1 MDRCWL
7 LNGIPYGDSERKEG
21 GGRCLLNGIP
31 YGDSER
37 KEGGGR
43 CLLNGIP
50 YGDRERDGQVLAI
63 ERDPLRG

>member
-1 MDRCWL
+1 M
-7 LNGIPYGDSERKEG
+7 
-21 GGRCLLNGIP
+21 NGIP